1 MRDHT
6 RTTGTANARR
16 MAARR
21 GNLRR
26 GLERGFTLLELM
38 VVMTIIIVLATI
50 AAGQYQRSVIRAHET
65 ALKSDLNV
73 MRKAINDYTLDKECG
88 PSSLDDL
95 VSQGYI
101 GAIPEDPTTHQKD
114 WVTKEDDI
122 SISPEQTCNGISDVH
137 SSSDAISPFESTAY
151 SSW

>member
-6 RTTGTANARR
+6 TTTVRRT
-16 MAARR
+16 AARR

-26 GLERGFTLLELM
+26 AAERGFTLLEIM
-38 VVMTIIIVLATI
+38 VVMAIVVVLATI
-50 AAGQYQRSVIRAHET
+50 ATGQYQRTVVRAHET
-65 ALKSDLNV
+65 ALKSNLAV
-73 MRKAINDYTLDKECG
+73 LRKAINDYTLDKECG

-95 VSQGYI
+95 VSSGYI
-101 GAIPEDPTTHQKD
+101 GAVPEDPTTHQKD

>member
-1 MRDHT
+1 MRDQ
-6 RTTGTANARR
+6 TTAMTIRR
-16 MAARR
+16 KAARR
-21 GNLRR
+21 EKFRR
-26 GLERGFTLLELM
+26 TLDGGFTLLELM
-38 VVMTIIIVLATI
+38 VVMAIIIVLATI
-50 AAGQYQRSVIRAHET
+50 AAGQYQRSVVRAHES

-137 SSSDAISPFESTAY
+137 SSSDSVSSTEGTAY

>member
-6 RTTGTANARR
+6 TTKIRRT
-16 MAARR
+16 AAWRENFR
-21 GNLRR
+21 HS
-26 GLERGFTLLELM
+26 LERGFTLLEIM
-38 VVMTIIIVLATI
+38 VVLAIVVVLATL
-50 AAGQYQRSVIRAHET
+50 AAGQYQRTVIRAHET
-65 ALKSDLNV
+65 ALKSNLSV
-73 MRKAINDYTLDKECG
+73 MRHAINDYTLDKECG

-114 WVTKEDDI
+114 WATKEDDI

-137 SSSDAISPFESTAY
+137 SSSDAISPFENTAY

>member
-6 RTTGTANARR
+6 TTRIQRNAAKRGHMRR
-16 MAARR
+16 AM
-21 GNLRR
+21 
-26 GLERGFTLLELM
+26 ERGFTLLELM
-38 VVMTIIIVLATI
+38 VVMTIIIVLATL
-50 AAGQYQRSVIRAHET
+50 AAGQYQRTVIRAHET
-65 ALKSDLNV
+65 ALHSDL
-73 MRKAINDYTLDKECG
+73 YTLRKVINEYTGDKECG

-101 GAIPEDPTTHQKD
+101 GAIPQDPITRQKD

-137 SSSDAISPFESTAY
+137 SASDGISPFESTAY

>member
-1 MRDHT
+1 MRDHLST
-6 RTTGTANARR
+6 TIRRTGARR
-16 MAARR
+16 ES
-21 GNLRR
+21 LRR
-26 GLERGFTLLELM
+26 TLERGFTLLELM
-38 VVMTIIIVLATI
+38 VVMTIIIVLATL
-50 AAGQYQRSVIRAHET
+50 AAGQYQRTVIRAHET
-65 ALKSDLNV
+65 ALHSDLYTL
-73 MRKAINDYTLDKECG
+73 RKVINDYTGDKECG

-101 GAIPEDPTTHQKD
+101 GGIPEDPMTHQKD

-137 SSSDAISPFESTAY
+137 SASDGISPFESTAY